1 MKKLRLLLAALAAVG
16 LTQGAWAAFQSRKI
30 TQNNLVYRLV
40 YDVPNMPWT
49 QCLELV
55 GVENNPTTVYI
66 PLSVTEGGVTYSYS
80 YYSGVPNPLFYN
92 ISSSTLPY
100 YLFENEWFEDD
111 VNDLTL
117 YNQRLAEHIQ
127 SLTQSSSSV
136 TTLSIPL
143 DPELIIAGF
152 ENVEFLNVYG
162 QGSNGTELRRRLM
175 SDRTKL
181 QRVEYP
187 ENVTVIGDYCFDGCT
202 LLSTFSLNNC
212 IEEIGDMAFRN
223 CSSLSSSTFFDNCTA
238 LAEIGAEAF
247 KGCTALPKITFNREV
262 SLGESAF
269 AGCTGLT
276 RATFAGNATLG
287 ASALA
292 NCTSLST
299 ATFSGEALLGSNTF
313 QGCSSL
319 TSITI
324 GSLNPQSDA
333 GVFNYG
339 ALRSLTI
346 QSMNSTVLGMTLCR
360 NCSQLQTINFPAS
373 FFQQSQ
379 LPEGYFEGCTNLTQ
393 QLEFSNLNYI
403 GSKVFS
409 GISGINLKLTGSG
422 GISMATDA
430 FQNTTGTLY
439 VRYGLRDYYA
449 SHQATKHLTIVEY
462 DAPAPTAYQVVAAE
476 SLPSWYSQYTTAQ
489 LSAVKHLKVTGE
501 LTTESLTTI
510 CNLCKNNGGSVQLQT
525 LDLTEVTNETL
536 QSFPAGA
543 FTLDTLYLPRA
554 TQTLG
559 GDFFN
564 TFSSDIVVVAPWTT
578 NLPARTWTEAS
589 VNSRTLIVPPGSLY
603 TYKAAD
609 GWKGFGT
616 IKTTG
621 LEGEVSLLLI
631 SGRANKPVE
640 LWIDGEQV
648 GTIEKKGGTILETV
662 DGSASVELRV
672 PTQYLDKILLN
683 GTNMK
688 AVLTSETPTDAAY
701 SGYNFYYV
709 EDFTATTVIE
719 IVYEGV
725 PEVFETYGLVFN
737 VNGGPGTANVSVSY
751 GDGTSESFDITN
763 EGNSEKSKILNYY
776 QTDNTGQVFAKLK
789 EVERIVVTAH
799 PETDEFALT
808 YFGTGY
814 RNQQQVENNVA
825 MFEAVNNGDG
835 TYTYTL
841 PGKNMTTSYVYLTFP
856 AQQTNSTKT
865 IISVADGI
873 NVGYFF
879 YNFDIGL
886 GYYNVNMTDPGTYV
900 SGTAN
905 VMHGDDSDS
914 NGKVFIYVPE
924 NSTNF
929 RVILNGEVVPIG
941 RGSKAWLEWN
951 GDESTS
957 YDNYMENQYMDGNY
971 NYNKVA
977 CYQLSIF
984 GDIIAQDS
992 WIVIDDGTTPLDQ
1005 IVSPFQITQTV
1016 TTMDVFE
1023 RVYLIDKNGNET
1035 DLSGS
1040 GNVTTWTK
1048 GEPMTVEVSRILGN
1062 SAYEAT
1068 LIVDGTEIPL
1078 QYDAD
1083 KNRFTGYELS
1093 EVNTSHTIVLQMKK
1107 VKYSFTAYVGAG
1119 NTVAIAEIDEEGNV
1133 IENGGGGPENIGMT
1147 IANTSGLRLTLI
1159 PAEGNV
1165 LTGLAMDGA
1174 PISLDDERLTQDA
1187 SGNYVFTL
1195 PAGTI
1200 YASDHQIYASF
1211 SVPEGDLNHD
1221 GKITIAD
1228 VTKLVNIILGK

>member
-175 SDRTKL
+175 SGHTKL

-292 NCTSLST
+292 NCTSLSA

-333 GVFNYG
+333 SVFNYG

-360 NCSQLQTINFPAS
+360 NCSKLQTINFPAS

-409 GISGINLKLTGSG
+409 GISGLNLKLTGSG

-462 DAPAPTAYQVVAAE
+462 DAPDPTSYQVVAAE

-510 CNLCKNNGGSVQLQT
+510 CNLCKNNGGSVQLQA

-564 TFSSDIVVVAPWTT
+564 TFSNDIVVVASWTT

-589 VNSRTLIVPPGSLY
+589 VSSRTLIVPRGSLY

-616 IKTTG
+616 IKLTE
-621 LEGEVSLLLI
+621 LEGDASMMVFA
-631 SGRANKPVE
+631 GKGNAPTE
-640 LWIDGEQV
+640 LYVDGAQV
-648 GTIEKKGGTILETV
+648 GTIAKKGGMLSQTV
-662 DGSASVELRV
+662 GGSASVELRI

-683 GTNMK
+683 GTDVK
-688 AVLTSETPTDAAY
+688 ALLTADTPTDAAY
-701 SGYNFYYV
+701 SGYKFYYV
-709 EDFTATTVIE
+709 EDLTATTLIE

-725 PEVFETYGLVFN
+725 PEVFETYGLMFAID
-737 VNGGPGTANVSVSY
+737 GGPGTANVTITY
-751 GDGTSESFDITN
+751 GDGTSETFDMELDGDGSTCRPI
-763 EGNSEKSKILNYY
+763 NYY
-776 QTDNTGQVFAKLK
+776 TTTPTGKVYAATK
-789 EVERIVVTAH
+789 EIEKIVVRAH
-799 PETDEFALT
+799 PNTDESTLIYFFA
-808 YFGTGY
+808 GY
-814 RNQQQVENNVA
+814 PQ
-825 MFEAVNNGDG
+825 EAQIYGGMYDLVYDGSG

-841 PGKNMTTSYVYLTFP
+841 LGENMTSSNIYMTFP
-856 AQQTNSTKT
+856 AQQENSVKT
-865 IISVADGI
+865 TIKVADGI
-873 NVGYFF
+873 QVGYFF
-879 YNFDIGL
+879 YMWDPGSW
-886 GYYNVNMTDPGTYV
+886 YHNVSMSEPGTYIN
-900 SGTAN
+900 GT
-905 VMHGDDSDS
+905 VDVYHSS
-914 NGKVFIYVPE
+914 NEENDNYGNVFIYVPE
-924 NSTNF
+924 GDTNF
-929 RVILNGEVVPIG
+929 RVILNGEVVNLG
-941 RGSKAWLEWN
+941 RN
-951 GDESTS
+951 GDVWLFWDDLVDTS
-957 YDNYMENQYMDGNY
+957 YDTYMKEHYGDDFTPI
-971 NYNKVA
+971 A
-977 CYQLSIF
+977 CYNLSLA
-984 GDIIAQDS
+984 DSEMAEDS
-992 WIVIDDGTTPLDQ
+992 WIIIDDGTTPLDQ

-1016 TTMDVFE
+1016 TTMDPFDKI
-1023 RVYLIDKNGNET
+1023 YLIDKNGNET
-1035 DLSGS
+1035 IWSGS

-1048 GEPMTVEVSRILGN
+1048 GEPMTVEASRILGN

-1078 QYDAD
+1078 QYDAE